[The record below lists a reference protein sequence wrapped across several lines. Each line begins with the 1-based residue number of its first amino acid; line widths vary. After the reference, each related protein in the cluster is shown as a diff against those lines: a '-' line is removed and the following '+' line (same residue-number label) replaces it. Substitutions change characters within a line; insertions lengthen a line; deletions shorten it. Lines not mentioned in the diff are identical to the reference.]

1 MVAWENSP
9 HLATLPL
16 VSPPNH
22 VWETSAEIPYWWGI
36 TTQIGVVL
44 LIGRAEW
51 EIWFNQSEALP
62 RSEALWCYH
71 PNETSSAVLWHG
83 TVGLVCQSN
92 VLVSGW
98 NPLVWPFKPNFFCGT
113 FSRYHFKIFFERSK
127 ETIYFVFSILE
138 SEERLTMDF
147 QGARDL
153 CPDWLL
159 YPKFR
164 NFGQK
169 KKRYY
174 MRDTTWPLVGTK
186 FQSSSVEKYFTS
198 ERTKREI
205 SYLEAAM

>member
-1 MVAWENSP
+1 MTR
-9 HLATLPL
+9 HYTDLG
-16 VSPPNH
+16 
-22 VWETSAEIPYWWGI
+22 SASDWSCRVGNLIQPI
-36 TTQIGVVL
+36 RSTTQI
-44 LIGRAEW
+44 W
-51 EIWFNQSEALP
+51 
-62 RSEALWCYH
+62 
-71 PNETSSAVLWHG
+71 SSMVLWHG

-92 VLVSGW
+92 VLVSGL
-98 NPLVWPFKPNFFCGT
+98 NPLVWPFKPNFFSGT
-113 FSRYHFKIFFERSK
+113 FSRYHFKLFLSVQKKLSILL
-127 ETIYFVFSILE
+127 FSILE

-153 CPDWLL
+153 CPDWLR

-169 KKRYY
+169 KKKRYY
-174 MRDTTWPLVGTK
+174 TKDNTWPLVGTK